1 MGAIMAL
8 VVNNNL
14 SSLNAL
20 NNLNRTNRSLSATM
34 GRISSGLRINKA
46 ADDGAG
52 LGVAENFEA
61 GVQSLRMAK
70 RNAHDGIAV
79 IQVAEAAANEVGDV
93 LKRMRELAVQS
104 SSETLES
111 TERQYVQAEYT
122 ELRSEIARIAN
133 ITEFNGIG
141 LTRGTNTGGVTGVD
155 VQVGMYNTTDDRIDI
170 GLGDL
175 TLGSSGLG
183 LTGGVGDVSLGS
195 VTSAQIAMDRIDLAL
210 DSVNNYRS
218 TYGAVQ
224 NRLDSAIRNLD
235 TYTENLSAAESQIRD
250 ADFAHEAA
258 ELARHQIMQQAG
270 TAILSQ
276 ATKIN
281 QGALRLIG

>member
-1 MGAIMAL
+1 MAL
-8 VVNNNL
+8 VVNSNL
-14 SSLNAL
+14 TSLNAL
-20 NNLNRTNRSLSATM
+20 NNLNRTNSSLSSTM

-46 ADDGAG
+46 ADDSAG
-52 LGVAENFEA
+52 LGVAENLDA
-61 GVQSLRMAK
+61 ATRSLKMAK
-70 RNAHDGIAV
+70 RNANDGIAV
-79 IQVAEAAANEVGDV
+79 IQVAEGASNEVGEV

-133 ITEFNGIG
+133 VTEFNGIG
-141 LTRGTNTGGVTGVD
+141 LTRGTNSNGVTGVD
-155 VQVGMYNTTDDRIDI
+155 VQVGMYNTTDDRIDVSF
-170 GLGDL
+170 GDL
-175 TLGSSGLG
+175 TLGSSGVG
-183 LTGGVGDVSLGS
+183 LTGGAGDVSLGS
-195 VTSAQIAMDRIDLAL
+195 AASARIAMDRIDEAL
-210 DSVNNYRS
+210 NTVNTYRS

-224 NRLDSAIRNLD
+224 NRLDSSIRSLD
-235 TYTENLSAAESQIRD
+235 TYTENLKGAESQIRD

-258 ELARHQIMQQAG
+258 QMARDQIMQQAG

-276 ATKIN
+276 ANQIN